1 MPPTDMDFSGPSVR
15 HHKQQHKKLKQ
26 QESSPGSVKKD
37 KTNDSKSIHNNSK
50 SVHNNNKYVHNNSK
64 SVHNNKTIFS
74 DERDSTA
81 LPEAANITAKQ
92 SKQSHGH
99 ESIVQDDVKKDQPDK
114 DLANTEGSSTKTKK
128 KRRQKPRVIFNPEDD
143 CKKSSKLS
151 YVDEDDETDSGID
164 NTEESNDKISEDLK
178 SEDEKSS
185 VAKTLS
191 DVATQQQFADSYQTS
206 EFRPYNPLPHALE
219 ERLFPRPV
227 GPANF
232 FDYPSWPDKTEC
244 LDVVENLSSW
254 VKSSR
259 MDIDITQRGHK

>member
-1 MPPTDMDFSGPSVR
+1 MPPIDIDLSGPSIQ
-15 HHKQQHKKLKQ
+15 HHKQQHHKKHKQ
-26 QESSPGSVKKD
+26 HETSSGSVRKD
-37 KTNDSKSIHNNSK
+37 KTGD
-50 SVHNNNKYVHNNSK
+50 SK
-64 SVHNNKTIFS
+64 SVHNNKTTFS
-74 DERDSTA
+74 DGRDSTA
-81 LPEAANITAKQ
+81 LPQATNATAKQ
-92 SKQSHGH
+92 GKQPPGN
-99 ESIVQDDVKKDQPDK
+99 ESTVQDSVKDQPEK
-114 DLANTEGSSTKTKK
+114 DSKNAEGSSTKTKK

-151 YVDEDDETDSGID
+151 YVDEDDETDSGD
-164 NTEESNDKISEDLK
+164 DSTGESNNKILEQSD
-178 SEDEKSS
+178 SEKSS
-185 VAKTLS
+185 AAKTPS
-191 DVATQQQFADSYQTS
+191 DVGAQQQFADSYQTS